1 MINAYRP
8 ELLLIVGKSDSGKTT
23 LIEKLIP
30 VLKQRGHRIGTIKHS
45 AHGFDMDKKGKDSWR
60 HKVAGAEMTAV
71 ISGRQIA
78 IVKQQLKTRL
88 TDVHTY
94 FEGFDIVLVEGF
106 KNENFPKIEV
116 FRGARNGQPLCL
128 QDENLTAFVTDTDI
142 RPPVAC
148 FGLEDI
154 AQLAEFIESRFIKAK
169 SPLPASI
176 GNGSSQGEG

>member
-1 MINAYRP
+1 MINAYHP
-8 ELLLIVGKSDSGKTT
+8 GLLLIVGKSDSGKTT
-23 LIEKLIP
+23 LMEKLIP
-30 VLKQRGHRIGTIKHS
+30 ALKKRGYRIGTIKHS

-71 ISGRQIA
+71 VSGRQIA
-78 IVKQQLKTRL
+78 IVKQQLKTTL
-88 TDVHTY
+88 KDVQTY
-94 FEGFDIVLVEGF
+94 FDGFDLVLVEGF

-128 QDENLTAFVTDTDI
+128 QDNNLVAFVTDTDI

-154 AQLAEFIESRFIKAK
+154 AQLADFIENRFITSNSTAT
-169 SPLPASI
+169 PSI
-176 GNGSSQGEG
+176 ATESTQA